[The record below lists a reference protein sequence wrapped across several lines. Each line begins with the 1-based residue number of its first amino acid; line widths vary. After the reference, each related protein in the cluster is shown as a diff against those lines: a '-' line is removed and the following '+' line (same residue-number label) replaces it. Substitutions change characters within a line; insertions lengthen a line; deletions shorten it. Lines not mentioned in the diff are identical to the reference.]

1 MCSTDVTRPAR
12 WATFRAVQQNTRRHP
27 GWLWGPVALA
37 LIALFIVSDH
47 DLLST
52 HSTYSGIGK
61 YDIATFGL
69 PALAVVAG
77 VRLTRH
83 WPWLLAVGTVAV
95 LVRVIEMHARFVIH
109 RPGVSGI
116 IAAIGVA
123 GTVLIVIGALAAAQ
137 DAAMAAMAALVV
149 GAQVLATLFRG
160 LHWLDNHAMHPTAL
174 DLTLAVLAVVGGVLA
189 VYGARTGRT
198 PQSEPMSR
206 RGVTVGTLA
215 AFLPIV
221 LEVVSNLI
229 PLPRLLATVAA
240 GAVLLLCTAGLTLAL
255 GRAAL
260 LKTATAG
267 FVLLA
272 VAAPANI
279 GIYFSSGQPTT
290 YGSAAV
296 IGLAFGVLAAYAN
309 RSTVVAA
316 VACAVLAVV
325 MWTSVEVTGTYANMV
340 QGGLG
345 SLIVG
350 LAVTAVVSSAATAA
364 GVTLRALPV
373 AIGPLLLAFALG
385 FRAEVQ
391 LFLAYDKV
399 PHELPES
406 EYISLW
412 AALAGIAALALTAIA
427 LLDHFKARSPA
438 ASAPLGQ

>member
-1 MCSTDVTRPAR
+1 
-12 WATFRAVQQNTRRHP
+12 
-27 GWLWGPVALA
+27 
-37 LIALFIVSDH
+37 
-47 DLLST
+47 
-52 HSTYSGIGK
+52 
-61 YDIATFGL
+61 
-69 PALAVVAG
+69 
-77 VRLTRH
+77 
-83 WPWLLAVGTVAV
+83 
-95 LVRVIEMHARFVIH
+95 MHARFVIH

-137 DAAMAAMAALVV
+137 DAAMAALVV

-160 LHWLDNHAMHPTAL
+160 LHWLDNHAMHPAAL

-296 IGLAFGVLAAYAN
+296 LGLGFGVLAAYAH

-345 SLIVG
+345 SLIVA
-350 LAVTAVVSSAATAA
+350 LAVTAVVSSAGMAA

-412 AALAGIAALALTAIA
+412 AALVGIAALALTAIA
-427 LLDHFKARSPA
+427 LLDHFKARSPV